1 MSRETK
7 GAMSL
12 LRLPSGE
19 RFYLGKVW
27 IERNINRRLWE
38 NKAYMCVFIN
48 QR

>member
-27 IERNINRRLWE
+27 IERNIN
-38 NKAYMCVFIN
+38 KAIDIYGQIKHICVSL
-48 QR
+48 